1 MKKLLYITLSLILV
15 FGVASCDNWLDVNT
29 NPDSPNNFSATV
41 DVRLPWIQYY
51 YMYAWGTTNARVNGA
66 AQIITGTSRTS
77 TVGRLSLW
85 NPNQTASVTMY
96 QNWFVGAAANIPDI
110 INRAQEEG
118 AYHYEAAA
126 LVVKSMGYMMMA
138 DLYGEMPYEQA
149 VTADFSPAFSTGEQ
163 IFDGCIADLDRA
175 IELFQT
181 PQEQGATPLS
191 AGDTW
196 NGGNTDKWI
205 KLCYGLKARW
215 LNNLSKTERYDP
227 QAILTAL
234 QSAPQ
239 SNADNT
245 KMTHYNVE
253 SATTNVT
260 VGDAYGPC
268 VTWDVAAWGTGQRL
282 ARYYAQLLTNF
293 KGTGVEDPRADKMLP
308 SSMYKVRLSSDK
320 SRIESY
326 EWLRDE
332 GVDLSGIDE
341 GWTMNRLQGGN
352 LNGYLTLAME
362 DDTQT
367 YAKEDIEQYYESV
380 DAFIAV
386 LNKYYT
392 TDNIT
397 IKDTQVEVEG
407 ENGNK
412 EMEDVIQVTY
422 HPGAM
427 YVNDDNPLYVEDIK
441 YVQLRADAV
450 FETQGLAV
458 NDMNCYYTA
467 VPDNSR
473 ELGFVQGTGTF
484 YTRPDSDSDIL
495 TYTEMLFI
503 KAEVLFRQGDAQ
515 GAYNAYRDAIL
526 SHFERMNE
534 KLKTWTDIGCGKTAR
549 GFDVSF
555 AYSPMS
561 QAEIDAYMASA
572 AVKQD
577 AASLTLSDIMMQK
590 LIAMCFNYQSWN
602 DMKRYNYFAGNIGSY
617 GVIYT
622 EMAVPAYRTGDFS
635 TFSTDPQSDQYQ
647 LRRLMQPSFETD
659 YNSTECNASV
669 APYAATYGISNALD
683 YKIYSVPVWWD
694 VTR

>member
-1 MKKLLYITLSLILV
+1 MKKLLYITL
-15 FGVASCDNWLDVNT
+15 DVNT
-29 NPDSPNNFSATV
+29 NPDNPNNLSATV

-51 YMYAWGTTNARVNGA
+51 YMYAWGTTNARINGA

-85 NPNQTASVTMY
+85 NPYQSASVTMY
-96 QNWFVGAAANIPDI
+96 QNWFVGSAANIPDI
-110 INRAQEEG
+110 INRAQQEG

-126 LVVKSMGYMMMA
+126 LVIKSMGYMMMA
-138 DLYGEMPYEQA
+138 DLFGEIPYEHA
-149 VTADFSPAFSTGEQ
+149 VTADFSPAFSTGEEV
-163 IFDGCIADLDRA
+163 FNGCMADLDRA

-215 LNNLSKTERYDP
+215 LNNLSKTDRYDP
-227 QAILTAL
+227 EAILAAV
-234 QSAPQ
+234 QNGPQ
-239 SNADNT
+239 STADNT

-253 SATTNVT
+253 SGEGNVT
-260 VGDAYGPC
+260 VGDVYGPC

-293 KGTGVEDPRADKMLP
+293 KGTGVEDPRADKLLP
-308 SSMYKVRLSSDK
+308 SSMYKVKLSADK

-341 GWTMNRLQGGN
+341 GWKMNRLQGGD
-352 LNGYLTLAME
+352 LNGYLTLAMK
-362 DDTQT
+362 DDTQK
-367 YAKEDIEQYYESV
+367 YAKKDIELYYESIS
-380 DAFIAV
+380 AFIAV

-397 IKDTQVEVEG
+397 IKEETDTI
-407 ENGNK
+407 K
-412 EMEDVIQVTY
+412 VTY

-441 YVQLRADAV
+441 YVQLRADA
-450 FETQGLAV
+450 FYETQGLSTT
-458 NDMNCYYTA
+458 DMNCYYTA
-467 VPDNSR
+467 VPGDSR
-473 ELGFVQGTGTF
+473 TLGFVQGTGTF
-484 YTRPDSDSDIL
+484 YTRPDSDSDIM

-515 GAYNAYRDAIL
+515 GAYNAYKDAIL
-526 SHFERMNE
+526 SHFSRMNE
-534 KLKTWTDIGCGKTAR
+534 KLKTWTDIGCGTTAR

-561 QAEIDAYMASA
+561 QAEIDAYMASP

-577 AASLTLSDIMMQK
+577 AGSLTLSDIMMQK
-590 LIAMCFNYQSWN
+590 LIAMCFDYQSWN
-602 DMKRYNYFAGNIGSY
+602 DVRRYNYFAGNVGGY

-635 TFSTDPQSDQYQ
+635 TFSTDPASDQYY

-683 YKIYSVPVWWD
+683 FKIYSVPVWWD

>member
-1 MKKLLYITLSLILV
+1 MKKLLYITLSLILT
-15 FGVASCDNWLDVNT
+15 FGVVSCDNWLDVNT
-29 NPDSPNNFSATV
+29 NPDSPNNLSATV

-51 YMYAWGTTNARVNGA
+51 YMYAWGTTNARINGA
-66 AQIITGTSRTS
+66 AQIITGTSRTG

-85 NPNQTASVTMY
+85 NPYQTASVTMY

-126 LVVKSMGYMMMA
+126 LVIKSMGYMMMA
-138 DLYGEMPYEQA
+138 DLFGEIPYTEA
-149 VTADFSPAFSTGEQ
+149 VTADFSPAFSTGEEV
-163 IFDGCIADLDRA
+163 FDGCMADLDRA
-175 IELFQT
+175 IELFST

-191 AGDTW
+191 SGDTW
-196 NGGNTDKWI
+196 NGGDTDKWI

-215 LNNLSKTERYDP
+215 LNNLSKTDRYDP
-227 QAILTAL
+227 QAILDAI
-234 QSAPQ
+234 SKGPQ
-239 SNADNT
+239 STADNT

-253 SATTNVT
+253 SGEGNIT
-260 VGDAYGPC
+260 VGDVYGPC

-282 ARYYAQLLTNF
+282 ARYIAQLLTNF
-293 KGTGVEDPRADKMLP
+293 KGTGVEDPRADKLLP
-308 SSMYKVRLSSDK
+308 SSMYKVKLSSDK

-341 GWTMNRLQGGN
+341 GWKMNRLQGGN
-352 LNGYLTLAME
+352 LNGYLTLAMD
-362 DDTQT
+362 DDTQK
-367 YAKEDIEQYYESV
+367 YAISAIEQYYNSV
-380 DAFIAV
+380 NDFIAA

-397 IKDTQVEVEG
+397 INVEPDTV
-407 ENGNK
+407 K
-412 EMEDVIQVTY
+412 VTY

-441 YVQLRADAV
+441 YVQLRADALY
-450 FETQGLAV
+450 ETQGLSTT
-458 NDMNCYYTA
+458 DMNCYYTA
-467 VPDNSR
+467 VSADSR
-473 ELGFVQGTGTF
+473 ALGFVQGTGTF

-515 GAYNAYRDAIL
+515 GAYNAYIDAIR
-526 SHFERMNE
+526 SHFSRMNE
-534 KLKTWTDIGCGKTAR
+534 KLQTWTDLGCGTTAR
-549 GFDVSF
+549 GYDVSF

-577 AASLTLSDIMMQK
+577 ASSLTLSDIMMQK

-602 DMKRYNYFAGNIGSY
+602 DMRRYNYFAGNIGGY

-622 EMAVPAYRTGDFS
+622 EMAVPAYRTGDYS
-635 TFSTDPQSDQYQ
+635 TFSTDPQSDQYY
-647 LRRLMQPSFETD
+647 LRRLMQASFETD

-669 APYAATYGISNALD
+669 AQYAATYGISNALD

>member
-1 MKKLLYITLSLILV
+1 MKKLLYITLSLILT
-15 FGVASCDNWLDVNT
+15 FGVVSCDNWLDVNT
-29 NPDSPNNFSATV
+29 NPDSPNNLSATV

-51 YMYAWGTTNARVNGA
+51 YMYAWGTTNARINGA
-66 AQIITGTSRTS
+66 AQIITGTSRTG

-85 NPNQTASVTMY
+85 NPYQTASVTMY

-126 LVVKSMGYMMMA
+126 LVIKSMGYMMMA
-138 DLYGEMPYEQA
+138 DLFGEIPYTEA
-149 VTADFSPAFSTGEQ
+149 VTADFSPAFSTGEEV
-163 IFDGCIADLDRA
+163 FDGCMADLDRA
-175 IELFQT
+175 IELFST

-191 AGDTW
+191 SGDTW
-196 NGGNTDKWI
+196 NGGDTDKWI

-215 LNNLSKTERYDP
+215 LNNLSKTDRYDP
-227 QAILTAL
+227 QAILDAI
-234 QSAPQ
+234 AKGPQ
-239 SNADNT
+239 STADNT

-253 SATTNVT
+253 SGEANVT
-260 VGDAYGPC
+260 VGDVYGPC

-282 ARYYAQLLTNF
+282 ARYIAQLLTNF
-293 KGTGVEDPRADKMLP
+293 KGTGVEDPRADKLLP
-308 SSMYKVRLSSDK
+308 SSMYKVKLSSDK

-341 GWTMNRLQGGN
+341 GWKINRLQGGN
-352 LNGYLTLAME
+352 LNSYLTLAME
-362 DDTQT
+362 DDTQK
-367 YAKEDIEQYYESV
+367 YAISAIEQYYNSV
-380 DAFIAV
+380 NDFIAA

-397 IKDTQVEVEG
+397 INVEPDTV
-407 ENGNK
+407 K
-412 EMEDVIQVTY
+412 VTY

-441 YVQLRADAV
+441 YVQLRADALY
-450 FETQGLAV
+450 ETQGLSAT
-458 NDMNCYYTA
+458 DMNCYYTA
-467 VPDNSR
+467 VSADSR
-473 ELGFVQGTGTF
+473 ALGFVQGTGTF

-515 GAYNAYRDAIL
+515 GAYNAYIDAIR
-526 SHFERMNE
+526 SHFSRMNE
-534 KLKTWTDIGCGKTAR
+534 KLQTWTDIGCGTTAR
-549 GFDVSF
+549 GYDVSF

-577 AASLTLSDIMMQK
+577 ASSLTLSDIMMQK

-602 DMKRYNYFAGNIGSY
+602 DMRRYNYFAGNIGGY

-622 EMAVPAYRTGDFS
+622 EMAVPAYRTGDYS
-635 TFSTDPQSDQYQ
+635 TFSTDPQSDQYY
-647 LRRLMQPSFETD
+647 LRRLMQASFETD

-669 APYAATYGISNALD
+669 AQYAATYGISNALD

>member
-1 MKKLLYITLSLILV
+1 MKKLLYITLSLILT
-15 FGVASCDNWLDVNT
+15 FGVVSCDNWLDVNT
-29 NPDSPNNFSATV
+29 NPDNPNNLSATV

-51 YMYAWGTTNARVNGA
+51 YMYAWGTTNARINGA
-66 AQIITGTSRTS
+66 AQIITGTSRTG

-85 NPNQTASVTMY
+85 NPYQTASVTMY

-126 LVVKSMGYMMMA
+126 LVIKSMGYMMMA
-138 DLYGEMPYEQA
+138 DLFGEIPYTEA
-149 VTADFSPAFSTGEQ
+149 VTADFSPAFSTGEEV
-163 IFDGCIADLDRA
+163 FDGCMADLDRA
-175 IELFQT
+175 IELFST

-191 AGDTW
+191 SGDTW
-196 NGGNTDKWI
+196 NGGDTDKWI

-215 LNNLSKTERYDP
+215 LNNLSKTDRYDP
-227 QAILTAL
+227 QAILDAI
-234 QSAPQ
+234 SKGPQ
-239 SNADNT
+239 STADNT

-253 SATTNVT
+253 SGEGNIT
-260 VGDAYGPC
+260 VGDVYGPC

-282 ARYYAQLLTNF
+282 ARYIAQLLTNF
-293 KGTGVEDPRADKMLP
+293 KGTGVEDPRADKLLP
-308 SSMYKVRLSSDK
+308 SSMYKVKLSSDK

-341 GWTMNRLQGGN
+341 GWKMNRLQGGN
-352 LNGYLTLAME
+352 LNSYLTLAMD
-362 DDTQT
+362 DDTQK
-367 YAKEDIEQYYESV
+367 YAISAIEQYYNSV
-380 DAFIAV
+380 NDFIAA

-397 IKDTQVEVEG
+397 INVEPDTV
-407 ENGNK
+407 K
-412 EMEDVIQVTY
+412 VTY

-441 YVQLRADAV
+441 YVQLRADA
-450 FETQGLAV
+450 FYETQGLSTT
-458 NDMNCYYTA
+458 DMNCYYTA
-467 VPDNSR
+467 VSADSR
-473 ELGFVQGTGTF
+473 ALGFVQGTGTF

-515 GAYNAYRDAIL
+515 GAYNAYIDAIR
-526 SHFERMNE
+526 SHFSRMNE
-534 KLKTWTDIGCGKTAR
+534 KLQTWTDLGCGTTAR
-549 GFDVSF
+549 GYDVSF

-577 AASLTLSDIMMQK
+577 ASSLTLSDIMMQK

-602 DMKRYNYFAGNIGSY
+602 DMRRYNYFAGNIGGY

-622 EMAVPAYRTGDFS
+622 EMAVPAYRTGDYS
-635 TFSTDPQSDQYQ
+635 TFSTDPQSDQYY
-647 LRRLMQPSFETD
+647 LRRLMQASFETD

-669 APYAATYGISNALD
+669 AQYAATYGISNALD

>member
-1 MKKLLYITLSLILV
+1 MKKLLYITLSLILT
-15 FGVASCDNWLDVNT
+15 FGVVSCDNWLDVNT
-29 NPDSPNNFSATV
+29 NPDNPNNLSATV

-51 YMYAWGTTNARVNGA
+51 YMYAWVPTNARINGA
-66 AQIITGTSRTS
+66 AQIITGTSRTG

-85 NPNQTASVTMY
+85 NPYQTASVTMY

-126 LVVKSMGYMMMA
+126 LVIKSMGYMMMA
-138 DLYGEMPYEQA
+138 DLFGEIPYTEA
-149 VTADFSPAFSTGEQ
+149 VTEDFSPAFSTGEEV
-163 IFDGCIADLDRA
+163 FDGCMADLDRA
-175 IELFQT
+175 IELFST

-191 AGDTW
+191 SGDTW
-196 NGGNTDKWI
+196 NGGDTDKWI

-215 LNNLSKTERYDP
+215 LNNLSKTDRYDP
-227 QAILTAL
+227 QAILDAI
-234 QSAPQ
+234 AKGPQ
-239 SNADNT
+239 STADNT

-253 SATTNVT
+253 SGEANIT
-260 VGDAYGPC
+260 VGDVYGPC

-282 ARYYAQLLTNF
+282 ARYIAQLLTNF
-293 KGTGVEDPRADKMLP
+293 KGTGVEDPRADKLLP
-308 SSMYKVRLSSDK
+308 SSMYKVKLSSDK

-341 GWTMNRLQGGN
+341 GWKMNRLQGGN
-352 LNGYLTLAME
+352 LNSYLTLAME
-362 DDTQT
+362 DDTQK
-367 YAKEDIEQYYESV
+367 YAVSAIEQYYNSV
-380 DAFIAV
+380 NDFIAA

-397 IKDTQVEVEG
+397 INVEPDTV
-407 ENGNK
+407 K
-412 EMEDVIQVTY
+412 VTY

-441 YVQLRADAV
+441 YVQLRADA
-450 FETQGLAV
+450 FYETQGLSTT
-458 NDMNCYYTA
+458 DMNCYYTA
-467 VPDNSR
+467 VSEDSR
-473 ELGFVQGTGTF
+473 TLGFVQGTGTF

-515 GAYNAYRDAIL
+515 GAYNAYIDAIR
-526 SHFERMNE
+526 SHFSRMNE
-534 KLKTWTDIGCGKTAR
+534 KLQTWTDLGCGTTAR
-549 GFDVSF
+549 GYDVSF

-577 AASLTLSDIMMQK
+577 ASSLTLSDIMMQK

-602 DMKRYNYFAGNIGSY
+602 DMRRYNYFAGNIGGY

-622 EMAVPAYRTGDFS
+622 EMAVPAYRTGDYS
-635 TFSTDPQSDQYQ
+635 TFSTDPQSDQYY
-647 LRRLMQPSFETD
+647 LRRLMQASFETD

-669 APYAATYGISNALD
+669 AQYAATYGISNALD

>member
-1 MKKLLYITLSLILV
+1 MKKLLYITLSLILT
-15 FGVASCDNWLDVNT
+15 FGVVSCDNWLDVNT
-29 NPDSPNNFSATV
+29 NPDNPNNLSATV

-51 YMYAWGTTNARVNGA
+51 YMYAWGTTNARINGA
-66 AQIITGTSRTS
+66 AQIITGTSRTG

-85 NPNQTASVTMY
+85 NPYQTASVTMY

-126 LVVKSMGYMMMA
+126 LVIKSMGYMMMA
-138 DLYGEMPYEQA
+138 DLFGEIPYTEA
-149 VTADFSPAFSTGEQ
+149 VTEDFSPAFSTGEEV
-163 IFDGCIADLDRA
+163 FDGCMADLDRA
-175 IELFQT
+175 IELFST

-191 AGDTW
+191 SGDTW
-196 NGGNTDKWI
+196 NGGDTDKWI

-215 LNNLSKTERYDP
+215 LNNLSKTDRYDP
-227 QAILTAL
+227 QAILDAI
-234 QSAPQ
+234 AKGPQ
-239 SNADNT
+239 STADNT

-253 SATTNVT
+253 SGEGNIT
-260 VGDAYGPC
+260 VGDVYGPC

-282 ARYYAQLLTNF
+282 ARYIAQLLTNF
-293 KGTGVEDPRADKMLP
+293 KGTGVEDPRADKLLP
-308 SSMYKVRLSSDK
+308 SSMYKVKLSSDK

-341 GWTMNRLQGGN
+341 GWKMNRLQGGN
-352 LNGYLTLAME
+352 LNSYLTLAMD
-362 DDTQT
+362 DDTQK
-367 YAKEDIEQYYESV
+367 YAISAIEQYYNSV
-380 DAFIAV
+380 NDFIAA

-397 IKDTQVEVEG
+397 INVEPDTV
-407 ENGNK
+407 K
-412 EMEDVIQVTY
+412 VTY

-441 YVQLRADAV
+441 YVQLRADA
-450 FETQGLAV
+450 FYETQGLSTT
-458 NDMNCYYTA
+458 DMNCYYTA
-467 VPDNSR
+467 VSADSR
-473 ELGFVQGTGTF
+473 ALGFVQGTGTF

-515 GAYNAYRDAIL
+515 GAYNAYIDAIR
-526 SHFERMNE
+526 SHFSRMNE
-534 KLKTWTDIGCGKTAR
+534 KLQTWTDLGCGTTAR
-549 GFDVSF
+549 GYDVSF

-577 AASLTLSDIMMQK
+577 ASSLTLSDIMMQK

-602 DMKRYNYFAGNIGSY
+602 DMRRYNYFAGNIGGY

-622 EMAVPAYRTGDFS
+622 EMAVPAYRTGDYS
-635 TFSTDPQSDQYQ
+635 TFSTDPQSDQYY
-647 LRRLMQPSFETD
+647 LRRLMQASFETD

-669 APYAATYGISNALD
+669 AQYAATYGISNALD

>member
-1 MKKLLYITLSLILV
+1 MKKLLYITLSLILT
-15 FGVASCDNWLDVNT
+15 FGVVSCDNWLDVNT
-29 NPDSPNNFSATV
+29 NPDNPNNLSATV

-51 YMYAWGTTNARVNGA
+51 YMYAWGTTNARINGA
-66 AQIITGTSRTS
+66 AQIITGTSRTG

-85 NPNQTASVTMY
+85 NPYQTASVTMY

-126 LVVKSMGYMMMA
+126 LVIKSMGYMMMA
-138 DLYGEMPYEQA
+138 DLFGEIPYTEA
-149 VTADFSPAFSTGEQ
+149 VTADFSPAFSTGEEV
-163 IFDGCIADLDRA
+163 FDGCMADLDRA
-175 IELFQT
+175 IELFST

-191 AGDTW
+191 SGDTW
-196 NGGNTDKWI
+196 NGGDTDKWI

-215 LNNLSKTERYDP
+215 LNNLSKTDRYDP
-227 QAILTAL
+227 QAILDAI
-234 QSAPQ
+234 SKGPQ
-239 SNADNT
+239 STADNT

-253 SATTNVT
+253 SGEGNIT
-260 VGDAYGPC
+260 VGDVYGPC

-282 ARYYAQLLTNF
+282 ARYIAQLLTNF
-293 KGTGVEDPRADKMLP
+293 KGTGVEDPRADKLLP
-308 SSMYKVRLSSDK
+308 SSMYKVKLSSDK

-341 GWTMNRLQGGN
+341 GWKMNRLQGGN
-352 LNGYLTLAME
+352 LNGYLTLAMD
-362 DDTQT
+362 DDTQK
-367 YAKEDIEQYYESV
+367 YAISAIEQYYNSV
-380 DAFIAV
+380 NDFIAA

-397 IKDTQVEVEG
+397 INVEPDTV
-407 ENGNK
+407 K
-412 EMEDVIQVTY
+412 VTY

-441 YVQLRADAV
+441 YVQLRADA
-450 FETQGLAV
+450 FYETQGLSTT
-458 NDMNCYYTA
+458 DMNCYYTA
-467 VPDNSR
+467 VSADSR
-473 ELGFVQGTGTF
+473 ALGFVQGTGTF

-515 GAYNAYRDAIL
+515 GAYNAYIDAIR
-526 SHFERMNE
+526 SHFSRMNE
-534 KLKTWTDIGCGKTAR
+534 KLQTWTDLGCGTTAR
-549 GFDVSF
+549 GYDVSF

-577 AASLTLSDIMMQK
+577 ASSLTLSDIMMQK

-602 DMKRYNYFAGNIGSY
+602 DMRRYNYFAGNIGGY

-622 EMAVPAYRTGDFS
+622 EMAVPAYRTGDYS
-635 TFSTDPQSDQYQ
+635 TFSTDPQSDQYY
-647 LRRLMQPSFETD
+647 LRRLMQASFETD

-669 APYAATYGISNALD
+669 AQYAATYGISNALD

>member
-1 MKKLLYITLSLILV
+1 MKKLLYITLSLILT
-15 FGVASCDNWLDVNT
+15 FGVVSCDNWLDVNT
-29 NPDSPNNFSATV
+29 NPDNPNNLSATV

-51 YMYAWGTTNARVNGA
+51 YMYAWGTTNARINGA
-66 AQIITGTSRTS
+66 AQIITGTSRTG

-85 NPNQTASVTMY
+85 NPYQTASVTMY

-126 LVVKSMGYMMMA
+126 LVIKSMGYMMMA
-138 DLYGEMPYEQA
+138 DLFGEIPYTEA
-149 VTADFSPAFSTGEQ
+149 VTADFSPAFSTGEEV
-163 IFDGCIADLDRA
+163 FDGCMADLDRA
-175 IELFQT
+175 IELFST

-191 AGDTW
+191 SGDTW
-196 NGGNTDKWI
+196 NGGDTDKWI

-215 LNNLSKTERYDP
+215 LNNLSKTDRYDP
-227 QAILTAL
+227 QAILDAI
-234 QSAPQ
+234 SKGPQ
-239 SNADNT
+239 STADNT

-253 SATTNVT
+253 SGEGNIT
-260 VGDAYGPC
+260 VGDVYGPC

-282 ARYYAQLLTNF
+282 ARYIAQLLTNF
-293 KGTGVEDPRADKMLP
+293 KGTGVEDPRADKLLP
-308 SSMYKVRLSSDK
+308 SSMYKVKLSSDK

-341 GWTMNRLQGGN
+341 GWKMNRLQGGN
-352 LNGYLTLAME
+352 LNSYLTLAMD
-362 DDTQT
+362 DDTQK
-367 YAKEDIEQYYESV
+367 YAISAIEQYYNSV
-380 DAFIAV
+380 NDFIAA

-397 IKDTQVEVEG
+397 INVEPDTV
-407 ENGNK
+407 K
-412 EMEDVIQVTY
+412 VTY

-441 YVQLRADAV
+441 YVQLRADA
-450 FETQGLAV
+450 FYETQGLSTT
-458 NDMNCYYTA
+458 DMNCYYTA
-467 VPDNSR
+467 VSADSR
-473 ELGFVQGTGTF
+473 ALGFVQGTGTF

-515 GAYNAYRDAIL
+515 GAYNAYIDAIR
-526 SHFERMNE
+526 SHFSRMNE
-534 KLKTWTDIGCGKTAR
+534 KLKTWTDIGCGETAR

-577 AASLTLSDIMMQK
+577 ASSLTLSDIMMQK

-602 DMKRYNYFAGNIGSY
+602 DMRRYNYFAGNIGGY

-622 EMAVPAYRTGDFS
+622 EMAVPAYRTGDYS
-635 TFSTDPQSDQYQ
+635 TFSTDPQSDQYY
-647 LRRLMQPSFETD
+647 LRRLMQASFETD

-669 APYAATYGISNALD
+669 AQYAATYGISNALD

>member
-29 NPDSPNNFSATV
+29 NPDNPNNLSATV

-51 YMYAWGTTNARVNGA
+51 YMYAWGTTNARINGA

-85 NPNQTASVTMY
+85 NPYQSASVTMY
-96 QNWFVGAAANIPDI
+96 QNWFVGSAANIPDI
-110 INRAQEEG
+110 INRAQQEG

-138 DLYGEMPYEQA
+138 DLFGEIPYEHA
-149 VTADFSPAFSTGEQ
+149 VTADFSPAFSTGEEV
-163 IFDGCIADLDRA
+163 FNGCMADLDRA

-196 NGGNTDKWI
+196 NGGDTDKWI

-215 LNNLSKTERYDP
+215 LNNLSKTDRYDP

-239 SNADNT
+239 SNADNI

-253 SATTNVT
+253 SGEGNIT
-260 VGDAYGPC
+260 VGDVYGPC

-282 ARYYAQLLTNF
+282 ARYFAQLLTNF
-293 KGTGVEDPRADKMLP
+293 KGTGVEDPRADKLLP
-308 SSMYKVRLSSDK
+308 SSMYKVKLSADK

-341 GWTMNRLQGGN
+341 GWKMNRLQGGN

-362 DDTQT
+362 DDTQK
-367 YAKEDIEQYYESV
+367 YAKSDIEQYYESV
-380 DAFIAV
+380 NTFIAA

-392 TDNIT
+392 AENIT
-397 IKDTQVEVEG
+397 IVEEADTI
-407 ENGNK
+407 K
-412 EMEDVIQVTY
+412 VTY

-441 YVQLRADAV
+441 YVQLRADA
-450 FETQGLAV
+450 FYETQGLSTT
-458 NDMNCYYTA
+458 DMNCYYTA
-467 VPDNSR
+467 VPANSR
-473 ELGFVQGTGTF
+473 DLGFVQGTGTF

-495 TYTEMLFI
+495 TYSEMLFI

-515 GAYNAYRDAIL
+515 GAYNAYIEAIR
-526 SHFERMNE
+526 SHFDRMNE
-534 KLKTWTDIGCGKTAR
+534 KLRPGQI
-549 GFDVSF
+549 
-555 AYSPMS
+555 
-561 QAEIDAYMASA
+561 
-572 AVKQD
+572 
-577 AASLTLSDIMMQK
+577 
-590 LIAMCFNYQSWN
+590 
-602 DMKRYNYFAGNIGSY
+602 
-617 GVIYT
+617 
-622 EMAVPAYRTGDFS
+622 
-635 TFSTDPQSDQYQ
+635 
-647 LRRLMQPSFETD
+647 
-659 YNSTECNASV
+659 
-669 APYAATYGISNALD
+669 
-683 YKIYSVPVWWD
+683 
-694 VTR
+694 

>member
-1 MKKLLYITLSLILV
+1 MKKLLYITLSLILT
-15 FGVASCDNWLDVNT
+15 FGVVSCDNWLDVNT
-29 NPDSPNNFSATV
+29 NPDNPNNLSATV

-51 YMYAWGTTNARVNGA
+51 YMYAWGTTNARINGA
-66 AQIITGTSRTS
+66 AQIITGTSRTG

-85 NPNQTASVTMY
+85 NPYQTASVTMY

-126 LVVKSMGYMMMA
+126 LVIKSMGYMMMA
-138 DLYGEMPYEQA
+138 DLFGEIPYTEA
-149 VTADFSPAFSTGEQ
+149 VTEDFSPAFSTGEEV
-163 IFDGCIADLDRA
+163 FDGCMADLDRA
-175 IELFQT
+175 IELFST

-191 AGDTW
+191 SGDTW
-196 NGGNTDKWI
+196 NGGDTDKWI

-215 LNNLSKTERYDP
+215 LNNLSKTDRYDP
-227 QAILTAL
+227 QAILDAI
-234 QSAPQ
+234 AKGPQ
-239 SNADNT
+239 STADNT

-253 SATTNVT
+253 SGEANIT
-260 VGDAYGPC
+260 VGDVYGPC

-282 ARYYAQLLTNF
+282 ARYIAQLLTNF

-308 SSMYKVRLSSDK
+308 SSMYKVKLSSDK

-341 GWTMNRLQGGN
+341 GWKMNRLQGGN
-352 LNGYLTLAME
+352 LNSYLTLAME
-362 DDTQT
+362 DDTQK
-367 YAKEDIEQYYESV
+367 YAVSAIEQYYNSV
-380 DAFIAV
+380 NDFIAA

-397 IKDTQVEVEG
+397 INVEPDTV
-407 ENGNK
+407 K
-412 EMEDVIQVTY
+412 VTY

-441 YVQLRADAV
+441 YVQLRADA
-450 FETQGLAV
+450 FYETQGLSTT
-458 NDMNCYYTA
+458 DMNCYYTA
-467 VPDNSR
+467 VSEDSR
-473 ELGFVQGTGTF
+473 TLGFVQGTGTF

-515 GAYNAYRDAIL
+515 GAYNAYIDAIR
-526 SHFERMNE
+526 SHFSRMNE
-534 KLKTWTDIGCGKTAR
+534 KLQTWTDLGCGTTAR
-549 GFDVSF
+549 GYDVSF

-577 AASLTLSDIMMQK
+577 ASSLTLSDIMMQK
-590 LIAMCFNYQSWN
+590 LIAMCFNCQSWN
-602 DMKRYNYFAGNIGSY
+602 DMRRYNYFAGNIGGY

-622 EMAVPAYRTGDFS
+622 EMAVPAYRTGDYS
-635 TFSTDPQSDQYQ
+635 TFSTDPQSDQYY
-647 LRRLMQPSFETD
+647 LRRLMQASFETD

-669 APYAATYGISNALD
+669 AQYAATYGISNALD

>member
-1 MKKLLYITLSLILV
+1 MKKIFTLILSA
-15 FGVASCDNWLDVNT
+15 FLLAGLTSCDDWLDINT
-29 NPDSPNNFSATV
+29 NPNSPTNVTAPVHT
-41 DVRLPWIQYY
+41 RLPWLQYAY
-51 YMYAWGTTNARVNGA
+51 GYAYGNASVHTA
-66 AQIITGTSRTS
+66 IFAYT
-77 TVGRLSLW
+77 
-85 NPNQTASVTMY
+85 TASRYGGTNTAYTAWAPGTGAGPTTPY
-96 QNWFVGAAANIPDI
+96 QQWFVGGACNIQDLI
-110 INRAQEEG
+110 DKAREEG

-126 LVVKSMGYMMMA
+126 LVIKSMGYMMMA

-149 VTADFSPAFSTGEQ
+149 VTADFSPAFSTGEE
-163 IFDGCIADLDRA
+163 IFDGCMADLDRA

-308 SSMYKVRLSSDK
+308 SSMYKVKLSADK

-341 GWTMNRLQGGN
+341 GWKMNRLQGGN
-352 LNGYLTLAME
+352 LNGYLTLAMK
-362 DDTQT
+362 DDTQK
-367 YAKEDIEQYYESV
+367 YAKKDIELYYESIS
-380 DAFIAV
+380 AFIAV

-397 IKDTQVEVEG
+397 IKEETDTI
-407 ENGNK
+407 K
-412 EMEDVIQVTY
+412 VTY

-441 YVQLRADAV
+441 YVQLRADA
-450 FETQGLAV
+450 FYETQGLSTT
-458 NDMNCYYTA
+458 DMNCYYTA
-467 VPDNSR
+467 VPGDSR
-473 ELGFVQGTGTF
+473 TLGFVQGTGTF

-495 TYTEMLFI
+495 TYSEMLFI

-515 GAYNAYRDAIL
+515 GAYNAYIEAIR
-526 SHFERMNE
+526 SHFDRMNE
-534 KLKTWTDIGCGKTAR
+534 KLQTWTDIGCGTTAR

-590 LIAMCFNYQSWN
+590 LIAMCFNCQSWN
-602 DMKRYNYFAGNIGSY
+602 DMRRYNYFAGNIGGY

-622 EMAVPAYRTGDFS
+622 EMAVPAYRTGDYS
-635 TFSTDPQSDQYQ
+635 TFSTDPQSDQYY
-647 LRRLMQPSFETD
+647 LRRLMQASFETD

-669 APYAATYGISNALD
+669 AQYASTYGIANALD

>member
-1 MKKLLYITLSLILV
+1 MKKLLYITLSLILT

-29 NPDSPNNFSATV
+29 NPDNPNNLSATV
-41 DVRLPWIQYY
+41 DVRLPWIQYHFAY
-51 YMYAWGTTNARVNGA
+51 SWGTAGVRINGA
-66 AQIITGTSRTS
+66 SQLITGTGRS
-77 TVGRLSLW
+77 TTIGRLSLW
-85 NPNQTASVTMY
+85 NPNQDASVTMY
-96 QNWFVGAAANIPDI
+96 QTWFVGAAANIPDI

-126 LVVKSMGYMMMA
+126 LVIKSMGYMMMA
-138 DLYGEMPYEQA
+138 DLYGEMPYEYA
-149 VTADFSPAFSTGEQ
+149 ITADFSPAFSTGEE
-163 IFDGCIADLDRA
+163 IFDGCMADIDRA

-215 LNNLSKTERYDP
+215 LNNLSKTDRYDP
-227 QAILTAL
+227 EAILAAV
-234 QSAPQ
+234 QNGPQ
-239 SNADNT
+239 STADNT

-253 SATTNVT
+253 SGEGNIT
-260 VGDAYGPC
+260 VGDVYGPC
-268 VTWDVAAWGTGQRL
+268 VTWDVTAWGTGQRL

-308 SSMYKVRLSSDK
+308 SSMYKVKLSADK

-341 GWTMNRLQGGN
+341 GWKMNRLQGGN

-362 DDTQT
+362 DDTQK
-367 YAKEDIEQYYESV
+367 YAKSDIEQYYESV
-380 DAFIAV
+380 NTFIAA

-392 TDNIT
+392 AENIT
-397 IKDTQVEVEG
+397 IVEEADTI
-407 ENGNK
+407 K
-412 EMEDVIQVTY
+412 VTY

-441 YVQLRADAV
+441 YVQPRADAV
-450 FETQGLAV
+450 YETQGLSTT
-458 NDMNCYYTA
+458 DMNCYYTA
-467 VPDNSR
+467 VPANSR
-473 ELGFVQGTGTF
+473 DLGFVQGTGTF

-495 TYTEMLFI
+495 TYSEMLFI

-515 GAYNAYRDAIL
+515 GAYNAYKDAIL
-526 SHFERMNE
+526 SHFSRMNE
-534 KLKTWTDIGCGKTAR
+534 KLQTWTDIGCGTTAR

-590 LIAMCFNYQSWN
+590 LIAMCFNCQSWN
-602 DMKRYNYFAGNIGSY
+602 DMRRYNYFAGNIGGY

-622 EMAVPAYRTGDFS
+622 EMAVPAYRTGDYS
-635 TFSTDPQSDQYQ
+635 TFSTDPQSDQYY

-669 APYAATYGISNALD
+669 AQYASTYGIANALD

>member
-1 MKKLLYITLSLILV
+1 M
-15 FGVASCDNWLDVNT
+15 DVNT
-29 NPDSPNNFSATV
+29 NPDNPNNLSATV

-51 YMYAWGTTNARVNGA
+51 YMYAWGTTNARINGA
-66 AQIITGTSRTS
+66 AQIITGTSRTG

-85 NPNQTASVTMY
+85 NPYQTASVTMY

-126 LVVKSMGYMMMA
+126 LVIKSMGYMMMA
-138 DLYGEMPYEQA
+138 DLFGEIPYTEA
-149 VTADFSPAFSTGEQ
+149 VTEDFSPAFSTGEEV
-163 IFDGCIADLDRA
+163 FDGCMADLDRA
-175 IELFQT
+175 IELFST

-191 AGDTW
+191 SGDTW
-196 NGGNTDKWI
+196 NGGDTDKWI

-215 LNNLSKTERYDP
+215 LNNLSKTDRYDP
-227 QAILTAL
+227 QAILDAI
-234 QSAPQ
+234 AKGPQ
-239 SNADNT
+239 STADNT

-253 SATTNVT
+253 SGEANIT
-260 VGDAYGPC
+260 VGDVYGPC

-282 ARYYAQLLTNF
+282 ARYIAQLLTNF
-293 KGTGVEDPRADKMLP
+293 KGTGVEDPRADKLLP
-308 SSMYKVRLSSDK
+308 SSMYKVKLSSDK

-341 GWTMNRLQGGN
+341 GWKMNRLQGGN
-352 LNGYLTLAME
+352 LNSYLTLAME
-362 DDTQT
+362 DDTQK
-367 YAKEDIEQYYESV
+367 YAVSAIEQYYNSV
-380 DAFIAV
+380 NDFIAA

-397 IKDTQVEVEG
+397 INVEPDTV
-407 ENGNK
+407 K
-412 EMEDVIQVTY
+412 VTY

-441 YVQLRADAV
+441 YVQLRADA
-450 FETQGLAV
+450 FYETQGLSTT
-458 NDMNCYYTA
+458 DMNCYYTA
-467 VPDNSR
+467 VSEDSR
-473 ELGFVQGTGTF
+473 TLGFVQGTGTF

-515 GAYNAYRDAIL
+515 GAYNAYIDAIR
-526 SHFERMNE
+526 SHFSRMNE
-534 KLKTWTDIGCGKTAR
+534 KLQTWTDLGCGTTAR
-549 GFDVSF
+549 GYDVSF

-577 AASLTLSDIMMQK
+577 ASSLTLSDIMMQK
-590 LIAMCFNYQSWN
+590 LIAMCFNCQSWN
-602 DMKRYNYFAGNIGSY
+602 DMRRYNYFAGNIGGY

-622 EMAVPAYRTGDFS
+622 EMAVPAYRTGDYS
-635 TFSTDPQSDQYQ
+635 TFSTDPQSDQYY
-647 LRRLMQPSFETD
+647 LRRLMQASFETD

-669 APYAATYGISNALD
+669 AQYAATYGISNALD

>member
-1 MKKLLYITLSLILV
+1 MKKLLYITLSLILT
-15 FGVASCDNWLDVNT
+15 FGVVSCDNWLDVNT
-29 NPDSPNNFSATV
+29 NPDNPNNLSATV

-51 YMYAWGTTNARVNGA
+51 YMYAWGTTNARINGA
-66 AQIITGTSRTS
+66 AQIITGTSRTG

-85 NPNQTASVTMY
+85 NPYQTASVTMY

-126 LVVKSMGYMMMA
+126 LVIKSMGYMMMA
-138 DLYGEMPYEQA
+138 DLFGEIPYTEA
-149 VTADFSPAFSTGEQ
+149 VTEDFSPAFSTGEEV
-163 IFDGCIADLDRA
+163 FDGCMADLDRA
-175 IELFQT
+175 IELFST

-191 AGDTW
+191 SGDTW
-196 NGGNTDKWI
+196 NGGDTDKWI

-215 LNNLSKTERYDP
+215 LNNLSKTDRYDP
-227 QAILTAL
+227 QAILDAI
-234 QSAPQ
+234 AKGPQ
-239 SNADNT
+239 STADNT

-253 SATTNVT
+253 SGEANIT
-260 VGDAYGPC
+260 VGDVYGPC

-282 ARYYAQLLTNF
+282 ARYIAQLLTNF
-293 KGTGVEDPRADKMLP
+293 KGTGVEDPRADKLLP
-308 SSMYKVRLSSDK
+308 SSMYKVKLSSDK

-341 GWTMNRLQGGN
+341 GWKMNRLQGGN
-352 LNGYLTLAME
+352 LNSYLTLAME
-362 DDTQT
+362 DDTQK
-367 YAKEDIEQYYESV
+367 YAVSAIEQYYNSV
-380 DAFIAV
+380 NDFIAA

-397 IKDTQVEVEG
+397 INVEPDTV
-407 ENGNK
+407 K
-412 EMEDVIQVTY
+412 VTY

-441 YVQLRADAV
+441 YVQLRADA
-450 FETQGLAV
+450 FYETQGLSTT
-458 NDMNCYYTA
+458 DMNCYYTA
-467 VPDNSR
+467 VSEDSR
-473 ELGFVQGTGTF
+473 TLGFVQGTGTF

-515 GAYNAYRDAIL
+515 GAYNAYIDAIR
-526 SHFERMNE
+526 SHFSRMNE
-534 KLKTWTDIGCGKTAR
+534 KLQTWTDLGCGTTAR
-549 GFDVSF
+549 GYDVSF

-577 AASLTLSDIMMQK
+577 ASSLTLSDIMMQK
-590 LIAMCFNYQSWN
+590 LIAMCFNCQSWN
-602 DMKRYNYFAGNIGSY
+602 DMRRYNYFAGNIGGY

-622 EMAVPAYRTGDFS
+622 EMAVPAYRTGDYS
-635 TFSTDPQSDQYQ
+635 TFSTDPQSDQYY
-647 LRRLMQPSFETD
+647 LRRLMQASFETD

-669 APYAATYGISNALD
+669 AQYAATYGISNALD

>member
-1 MKKLLYITLSLILV
+1 MKKLLYITLSLILT
-15 FGVASCDNWLDVNT
+15 FGVVSCDNWLDVNT
-29 NPDSPNNFSATV
+29 NPDNPNNLSATV

-51 YMYAWGTTNARVNGA
+51 YMYAWGTTNARINGA
-66 AQIITGTSRTS
+66 AQIITGTSRTG

-85 NPNQTASVTMY
+85 NPYQTASVTMY

-126 LVVKSMGYMMMA
+126 LVIKSMGYMMMA
-138 DLYGEMPYEQA
+138 DLFGEIPYTEA
-149 VTADFSPAFSTGEQ
+149 VTADFSPAFSTGEEV
-163 IFDGCIADLDRA
+163 FDGCMADLDRA
-175 IELFQT
+175 IELFST

-191 AGDTW
+191 SGDTW
-196 NGGNTDKWI
+196 NGGDTDKWI

-215 LNNLSKTERYDP
+215 LNNLSKTDRYDP
-227 QAILTAL
+227 QAILDAI
-234 QSAPQ
+234 SKGPQ
-239 SNADNT
+239 STADNT

-253 SATTNVT
+253 SGEGNIT
-260 VGDAYGPC
+260 VGDVYGPC

-282 ARYYAQLLTNF
+282 ARYIAQLLTNF
-293 KGTGVEDPRADKMLP
+293 KGTGVEDPRADKLLP
-308 SSMYKVRLSSDK
+308 SSMYKVKLSSDK

-341 GWTMNRLQGGN
+341 GWKMNRLQGGN
-352 LNGYLTLAME
+352 LNGYLTLAMD
-362 DDTQT
+362 DDTQK
-367 YAKEDIEQYYESV
+367 YAISAIEQYYNSV
-380 DAFIAV
+380 NDFIAA

-397 IKDTQVEVEG
+397 INVEPDTV
-407 ENGNK
+407 K
-412 EMEDVIQVTY
+412 VTY

-441 YVQLRADAV
+441 YVQLRADA
-450 FETQGLAV
+450 FYETQGLSTT
-458 NDMNCYYTA
+458 DMNCYYTA
-467 VPDNSR
+467 VSADSR
-473 ELGFVQGTGTF
+473 ALGFVQGTGTF

-515 GAYNAYRDAIL
+515 GAYNAYIDAIR
-526 SHFERMNE
+526 SHFSRMNE
-534 KLKTWTDIGCGKTAR
+534 KLQTWTDLGCGTTAR
-549 GFDVSF
+549 GYDVSF

-577 AASLTLSDIMMQK
+577 ASSLTLSDIMMQK

-602 DMKRYNYFAGNIGSY
+602 DMRRYNYFAGNIGGY

-622 EMAVPAYRTGDFS
+622 EMAVPAYRTGDYS
-635 TFSTDPQSDQYQ
+635 TFSTEIPNQTS
-647 LRRLMQPSFETD
+647 
-659 YNSTECNASV
+659 
-669 APYAATYGISNALD
+669 I
-683 YKIYSVPVWWD
+683 I
-694 VTR
+694 

>member
-1 MKKLLYITLSLILV
+1 MKKLLYITLSLILT
-15 FGVASCDNWLDVNT
+15 FGVVSCDNWLDVNT
-29 NPDSPNNFSATV
+29 NPDNPNNLSATV

-51 YMYAWGTTNARVNGA
+51 YMYAWGTTNARINGA
-66 AQIITGTSRTS
+66 AQIITGTSRTG

-85 NPNQTASVTMY
+85 NPYQTASVTKY

-126 LVVKSMGYMMMA
+126 LVIKSMGYMMMA
-138 DLYGEMPYEQA
+138 DLFGEIPYTEA
-149 VTADFSPAFSTGEQ
+149 VTADFSPAFSTGEEV
-163 IFDGCIADLDRA
+163 FDGCMADLDRA
-175 IELFQT
+175 IELFST

-191 AGDTW
+191 SGDTW
-196 NGGNTDKWI
+196 NGGDTDKWI

-215 LNNLSKTERYDP
+215 LNNLSKTDRYDP
-227 QAILTAL
+227 QAILDAI
-234 QSAPQ
+234 SKGPQ
-239 SNADNT
+239 STADNT

-253 SATTNVT
+253 SGEGNIT
-260 VGDAYGPC
+260 VGDVYGPC

-282 ARYYAQLLTNF
+282 ARYIAQLLTNF
-293 KGTGVEDPRADKMLP
+293 KGTGVEDPRADKLLP
-308 SSMYKVRLSSDK
+308 SSMYKVKLSSDK

-341 GWTMNRLQGGN
+341 GWKMNRLQGGN
-352 LNGYLTLAME
+352 LNGYLTLAMD
-362 DDTQT
+362 DDTQK
-367 YAKEDIEQYYESV
+367 YAISAIEQYYNSV
-380 DAFIAV
+380 TDFIAA

-397 IKDTQVEVEG
+397 INVEPDTV
-407 ENGNK
+407 K
-412 EMEDVIQVTY
+412 VTY

-441 YVQLRADAV
+441 YVQLRADA
-450 FETQGLAV
+450 FYETQGLSTT
-458 NDMNCYYTA
+458 DMNCYYTA
-467 VPDNSR
+467 VSADSR
-473 ELGFVQGTGTF
+473 ALGFVQGTGTF

-515 GAYNAYRDAIL
+515 GAYNAYIDAIR
-526 SHFERMNE
+526 SHFSRMNE
-534 KLKTWTDIGCGKTAR
+534 KLQTWTDLGCGTTAR
-549 GFDVSF
+549 GYDVSF

-577 AASLTLSDIMMQK
+577 ASSLTLSDIMMQK

-602 DMKRYNYFAGNIGSY
+602 DMRRYNYFAGNIGGY

-622 EMAVPAYRTGDFS
+622 EMAVPAYRTGDYS
-635 TFSTDPQSDQYQ
+635 TFSTDPQSDQYY
-647 LRRLMQPSFETD
+647 LRRLMQASFETD

-669 APYAATYGISNALD
+669 AQYAATYGISNALD

>member
-1 MKKLLYITLSLILV
+1 MKKLLYITLSLILT
-15 FGVASCDNWLDVNT
+15 FGVVSCDNWLDVNT
-29 NPDSPNNFSATV
+29 NPDNPNNLSATV

-51 YMYAWGTTNARVNGA
+51 YMYAWGTTNARINGA
-66 AQIITGTSRTS
+66 AQIITGTSRTG

-85 NPNQTASVTMY
+85 NPYQTASVTMY

-126 LVVKSMGYMMMA
+126 LVIKSMGYMMMA
-138 DLYGEMPYEQA
+138 DLFGEIPYTEA
-149 VTADFSPAFSTGEQ
+149 VTADFSPAFSTGEEV
-163 IFDGCIADLDRA
+163 FDGCMADLDRA
-175 IELFQT
+175 IELFST

-191 AGDTW
+191 SGDTW
-196 NGGNTDKWI
+196 NGGDTDKWI

-215 LNNLSKTERYDP
+215 LNNLSKTDRYDP
-227 QAILTAL
+227 QAILDAI
-234 QSAPQ
+234 SKGPQ
-239 SNADNT
+239 STADNT

-253 SATTNVT
+253 SGEGNIT
-260 VGDAYGPC
+260 VGDVYGPC

-282 ARYYAQLLTNF
+282 ARYIAQLLTNF
-293 KGTGVEDPRADKMLP
+293 KGTGVEDPRADKLLP
-308 SSMYKVRLSSDK
+308 SSMYKVKLSSDK

-341 GWTMNRLQGGN
+341 GWKMNRLQGGN
-352 LNGYLTLAME
+352 LNGYLTLAMD
-362 DDTQT
+362 DDTQK
-367 YAKEDIEQYYESV
+367 YAISAIEQYYNSV
-380 DAFIAV
+380 NDFIAA

-397 IKDTQVEVEG
+397 INVEPDTV
-407 ENGNK
+407 K
-412 EMEDVIQVTY
+412 VTY

-441 YVQLRADAV
+441 YVQLRADA
-450 FETQGLAV
+450 FYETQGLSV
-458 NDMNCYYTA
+458 TDMNCYYTA
-467 VPDNSR
+467 VSENSR
-473 ELGFVQGTGTF
+473 ALGFVQGTGTF

-515 GAYNAYRDAIL
+515 GAYNAYIDAIR
-526 SHFERMNE
+526 SHFSRMNE
-534 KLKTWTDIGCGKTAR
+534 KLQTWTDLGCGTTAR
-549 GFDVSF
+549 GYDVSF

-577 AASLTLSDIMMQK
+577 ASSLTLSDIMMQK

-602 DMKRYNYFAGNIGSY
+602 DMRRYNYFAGNIGGY

-622 EMAVPAYRTGDFS
+622 EMAVPAYRTGDYS
-635 TFSTDPQSDQYQ
+635 TFSTDPQSDQYY
-647 LRRLMQPSFETD
+647 LRRLMQASFETD

-669 APYAATYGISNALD
+669 AQYAATYGISNALD

>member
-1 MKKLLYITLSLILV
+1 MKKLLYITLSLILT
-15 FGVASCDNWLDVNT
+15 FGVVSCDNWLDVNT
-29 NPDSPNNFSATV
+29 NPDNPNNLSATV

-51 YMYAWGTTNARVNGA
+51 YMYAWGTTNARINGA
-66 AQIITGTSRTS
+66 AQIITGTSRTG

-85 NPNQTASVTMY
+85 NPYQTASVTMY

-126 LVVKSMGYMMMA
+126 LVIKSMGYMMMA
-138 DLYGEMPYEQA
+138 DLFGEIPYTEA
-149 VTADFSPAFSTGEQ
+149 VTADFSPAFSTGEEV
-163 IFDGCIADLDRA
+163 FDGCMADLDRA
-175 IELFQT
+175 IELFST

-191 AGDTW
+191 SGDTW
-196 NGGNTDKWI
+196 NGGDTDKWI

-215 LNNLSKTERYDP
+215 LNNLSKTDRYDP
-227 QAILTAL
+227 QAILDAI
-234 QSAPQ
+234 SKGPQ
-239 SNADNT
+239 STADNT

-253 SATTNVT
+253 SGEGNIT
-260 VGDAYGPC
+260 VGDVYGPC

-282 ARYYAQLLTNF
+282 ARYIAQLLTNF
-293 KGTGVEDPRADKMLP
+293 KGTGVEDPRADKLLP
-308 SSMYKVRLSSDK
+308 SSMYKVKLSSDK

-341 GWTMNRLQGGN
+341 GWKMNRLQGGN
-352 LNGYLTLAME
+352 LNGYLTLAMD
-362 DDTQT
+362 DDTQK
-367 YAKEDIEQYYESV
+367 YAISAIEQYYNSV
-380 DAFIAV
+380 NDFIAA

-397 IKDTQVEVEG
+397 INVEPDTV
-407 ENGNK
+407 K
-412 EMEDVIQVTY
+412 VTY

-441 YVQLRADAV
+441 YVQLRADA
-450 FETQGLAV
+450 FYETQGLSTT
-458 NDMNCYYTA
+458 DMNCYYTA
-467 VPDNSR
+467 VSADSR
-473 ELGFVQGTGTF
+473 ALGFVQGTGTF

-503 KAEVLFRQGDAQ
+503 KTEVLFRQGDAQ
-515 GAYNAYRDAIL
+515 GAYNAYIDAIR
-526 SHFERMNE
+526 SHFSRMNE
-534 KLKTWTDIGCGKTAR
+534 KLQTWTDLGCGTTAR
-549 GFDVSF
+549 GYDVSF

-577 AASLTLSDIMMQK
+577 ASSLTLSDIMMQK

-602 DMKRYNYFAGNIGSY
+602 DMRRYNYFAGNIGGY

-622 EMAVPAYRTGDFS
+622 EMAVPAYRTGDYS
-635 TFSTDPQSDQYQ
+635 TFSTDPQSDQYY
-647 LRRLMQPSFETD
+647 LRRLMQASFETD

-669 APYAATYGISNALD
+669 AQYAATYGISNALD